1 MEKLISEFS
10 SGLFFW
16 QTIIFVTLIFLLRKY
31 AWKPILD
38 TVNEREKSIRDSLN
52 LAKEAKKEMENIQAE
67 NKKILQEARV
77 ESDWRDYW
85 GSSDHLQADVAELGP
100 ENFTRE
106 ILYICN
112 SRGLMSYLEARE
124 QFERRVLETDEY
136 YNGIINVRVG
146 SSKILKEALQNL
158 KAI

>member
-52 LAKEAKKEMENIQAE
+52 SAKEAKK
-67 NKKILQEARV
+67 KK
-77 ESDWRDYW
+77 WR
-85 GSSDHLQADVAELGP
+85 
-100 ENFTRE
+100 
-106 ILYICN
+106 ICKQ
-112 SRGLMSYLEARE
+112 RIKKFCKKQGLKVMPW
-124 QFERRVLETDEY
+124 
-136 YNGIINVRVG
+136 
-146 SSKILKEALQNL
+146 
-158 KAI
+158 

>member
-52 LAKEAKKEMENIQAE
+52 SAKEAKKRNGKPSGRKQ
-67 NKKILQEARV
+67 K
-77 ESDWRDYW
+77 
-85 GSSDHLQADVAELGP
+85 
-100 ENFTRE
+100 
-106 ILYICN
+106 N
-112 SRGLMSYLEARE
+112 SPRS
-124 QFERRVLETDEY
+124 
-136 YNGIINVRVG
+136 
-146 SSKILKEALQNL
+146 
-158 KAI
+158 